1 MLRVTWNTLVSHGGG
16 ERGGGGGLRI
26 GLKTGCVYFVLH
38 HVITGRSALK

>member
-16 ERGGGGGLRI
+16 GRGGELRI
-26 GLKTGCVYFVLH
+26 GLKIGCVYFVLH

>member
-1 MLRVTWNTLVSHGGG
+1 MLRVTWNTLLSHGGG
-16 ERGGGGGLRI
+16 GKGGGGLRI